1 MQSPTSFIFFACSRT
16 SVHANW
22 ELDLCRGS
30 SFLLLAV
37 LLLGCKTA
45 KLFCFVSMKWGRIE
59 ACFSNKKSA
68 RRRHPA
74 GLTAGDA
81 ASWSPPPP
89 TRYATVTLQV
99 FERRAIYP
107 SRSIS
112 DAIQHLSFG
121 SSPFWKGVL
130 WAYKAAQVGIRWK
143 IGDDKTVKF
152 WEDWWFGNCSL
163 ATQFWYLYIIADQ
176 KKCLCGRCLEWF

>member
-1 MQSPTSFIFFACSRT
+1 MQSPTSFIFFACSKT

-45 KLFCFVSMKWGRIE
+45 KLFCFVSMKWGRVE

-68 RRRHPA
+68 RRRHPT

-81 ASWSPPPP
+81 ASCT
-89 TRYATVTLQV
+89 TRKQARGPGQRYQLLLQSV
-99 FERRAIYP
+99 LMP
-107 SRSIS
+107 CIS
-112 DAIQHLSFG
+112 TGISTG
-121 SSPFWKGVL
+121 CKSS
-130 WAYKAAQVGIRWK
+130 
-143 IGDDKTVKF
+143 
-152 WEDWWFGNCSL
+152 
-163 ATQFWYLYIIADQ
+163 WYLWPAAIKGKGFGTGLKHYPVPKSQ
-176 KKCLCGRCLEWF
+176 YRHWLVSPTGTKRTRRNRYRLVEPTGV